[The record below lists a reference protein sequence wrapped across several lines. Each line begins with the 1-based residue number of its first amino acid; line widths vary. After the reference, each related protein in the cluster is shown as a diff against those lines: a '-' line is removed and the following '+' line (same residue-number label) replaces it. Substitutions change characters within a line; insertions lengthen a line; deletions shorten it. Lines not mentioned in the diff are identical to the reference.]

1 MQYILSDQQQ
11 KGNIMINTNLTIT
24 KEQKSAIAKALDV
37 TVDELEEITIR
48 ASTKKKTSFKDDFS
62 VVFKTNIGTLA
73 KMKLTPT
80 SFRITIYLF
89 SILDY
94 GNILVNFSQSRIAED
109 LGLHKSNVS
118 RAFKELFDNK
128 ILIRD
133 TEGGH
138 VYLNSNLCV
147 KGIPHKFI
155 EEQMDKF
162 KKSKVETEDFDNS
175 FNIYS
180 AKRKS
185 HKIIAIE
192 KKDKTMDD
200 IPF

>member
-1 MQYILSDQQQ
+1 M
-11 KGNIMINTNLTIT
+11 MNTNLTIT

-37 TVDELEEITIR
+37 TVDELEEITIK
-48 ASTKKKTSFKDDFS
+48 ANTKKKTSFKDDFS
-62 VVFKTNIGTLA
+62 VVFKTNIATLA

-94 GNILVNFSQSRIAED
+94 GNILINFSQSRIAED

-133 TEGGH
+133 TEDGH

-155 EEQMDKF
+155 DEQMDKF

-185 HKIIAIE
+185 VSSTIE
-192 KKDKTMDD
+192 KNKYKKNKYSQDD

>member
-11 KGNIMINTNLTIT
+11 KGNIIMNTNLTIT
-24 KEQKSAIAKALDV
+24 KEQKFAIAKALDV
-37 TVDELEEITIR
+37 TVDELEEITIK

-62 VVFKTNIGTLA
+62 VVFKTNVGTLA

-133 TEGGH
+133 TENGH

-155 EEQMDKF
+155 DEQMDKF

-180 AKRKS
+180 AKRKPDRS
-185 HKIIAIE
+185 VIE
-192 KKDKTMDD
+192 SKN
-200 IPF
+200 